1 MKSGRECFEAWAGD
15 HEWSDWTK
23 PTLFASEL
31 FRSFASVGPQS
42 LPDTAD
48 GALELAL
55 RNVVRFGSA
64 GGNRACVV
72 VDLPGER
79 ALQVG
84 AALTEHGFA
93 PVVLFNGVASARNP
107 VIAHDESLKA
117 LIRYSAALRMA
128 QEPSPAFLL
137 DSRRMQ
143 GTPAPGR
150 YDNRWVTFPQ
160 DFPSAGLLRMRGVK
174 RCYLLLDSDRVADDL
189 AHVLKRW
196 QDAGIEMLGAHDGR
210 PVTVQRPP
218 LYKAL
223 YYRWSA
229 LVGLKP
235 NSFGGFGA
243 SIPEVTSRG
252 YVGGFG

>member
-1 MKSGRECFEAWAGD
+1 MTTARECFEAWAGD

-23 PTLFASEL
+23 PTLFASGH
-31 FRSFASVGPQS
+31 FSSFANTKPRS

-48 GALELAL
+48 GALEPAL
-55 RNVVRFGSA
+55 RNVVRYRESD
-64 GGNRACVV
+64 GNRACVV
-72 VDLPGER
+72 VDMPGER
-79 ALQVG
+79 SLEVG

-93 PVVLFNGVASARNP
+93 PVVLFNGVPSVRNP
-107 VIAHDESLKA
+107 VIANDGPIKA
-117 LIRYSAALRMA
+117 LIRYSAALRLA

-143 GTPAPGR
+143 GAPSPGR
-150 YDNRWVTFPQ
+150 YDNRWITFPQ
-160 DFPSAGLLRMRGVK
+160 DFPSGGLLRVRGVK
-174 RCYLLLDSDRVADDL
+174 RCYLIVDPKRVADDL

-196 QDAGIEMLGAHDGR
+196 QDAGIEMYGADDGE
-210 PVTVQRPP
+210 PMTIQTPP
-218 LYKAL
+218 LYKTL

-243 SIPEVTSRG
+243 PVPEVTSRG
-252 YVGGFG
+252 YGGGFG

>member
-1 MKSGRECFEAWAGD
+1 MTTGRECFEAWAGD

-31 FRSFASVGPQS
+31 FPSFAKVGQQS
-42 LPDTAD
+42 LPDTAN

-55 RNVVRFGSA
+55 RNVVRYRQSDGA
-64 GGNRACVV
+64 RACVV
-72 VDLPGER
+72 ADMPGER
-79 ALQVG
+79 PLQVG

-93 PVVLFNGVASARNP
+93 PVVLFNGVASARKPIVSN
-107 VIAHDESLKA
+107 DEPIKA
-117 LIRYSAALRMA
+117 LIRYSAALRVV

-143 GTPAPGR
+143 GKPLPGW

-160 DFPSAGLLRMRGVK
+160 DFPSGGLLRMRGVK
-174 RCYLLLDSDRVADDL
+174 RCYLILDPQRLSDDL

-196 QDAGIEMLGAHDGR
+196 QDAGIEMYSAHDGE
-210 PVTVQRPP
+210 PIKVQKPP
-218 LYKAL
+218 LYRAL

-229 LVGLKP
+229 LMGLKP

-243 SIPEVTSRG
+243 PIPEVTSHG
-252 YVGGFG
+252 FGGGFG